1 MEHLA
6 ELVTAVLAS
15 RRASPADDSFMSNA
29 DALGAEHERDVIAK
43 SDVYY
48 YYYYYYYY
56 YCVAS
61 ATCVIYMIL

>member
-1 MEHLA
+1 MEDLA

-43 SDVYY
+43 V
-48 YYYYYYYY
+48 
-56 YCVAS
+56 
-61 ATCVIYMIL
+61 TCTTTTTTTTTTIT

>member
-1 MEHLA
+1 MRLEDLA

-29 DALGAEHERDVIAK
+29 DALGAEQEREVIAK

-48 YYYYYYYY
+48 YYYYYYY
-56 YCVAS
+56 CPCACISMSV
-61 ATCVIYMIL
+61 

>member
-15 RRASPADDSFMSNA
+15 RRASPPDDSFMSNA
-29 DALGAEHERDVIAK
+29 DALGAEHGRDVIAK

-56 YCVAS
+56 QCS
-61 ATCVIYMIL
+61 ALLSI

>member
-48 YYYYYYYY
+48 YYYYFDK
-56 YCVAS
+56 
-61 ATCVIYMIL
+61 

>member
-1 MEHLA
+1 MGHLA

-48 YYYYYYYY
+48 YYYY
-56 YCVAS
+56 
-61 ATCVIYMIL
+61 

>member
-43 SDVYY
+43 SGVYY
-48 YYYYYYYY
+48 YYYYYYSLSRTSL
-56 YCVAS
+56 VRMWGN
-61 ATCVIYMIL
+61 TP

>member
-29 DALGAEHERDVIAK
+29 DGLGAEHERDVIAK
-43 SDVYY
+43 V
-48 YYYYYYYY
+48 
-56 YCVAS
+56 
-61 ATCVIYMIL
+61 TCTTTTTTTTLVC

>member
-29 DALGAEHERDVIAK
+29 DALGAEQERDVIAK
-43 SDVYY
+43 SEHYY
-48 YYYYYYYY
+48 YYYYYTQRL
-56 YCVAS
+56 AWRK
-61 ATCVIYMIL
+61 APTQELLF